1 MDIVNDPRGSLQNMI
16 LVTKK
21 IGERESEIEKKQKKK
36 TLLMM
41 VKSSDGSLVQ
51 SGALDDLIEPAR

>member
-21 IGERESEIEKKQKKK
+21 IGDRESEIEKKQKKK
-36 TLLMM
+36 KN
-41 VKSSDGSLVQ
+41 VANQPKH
-51 SGALDDLIEPAR
+51 

>member
-36 TLLMM
+36 N
-41 VKSSDGSLVQ
+41 VANQPKH
-51 SGALDDLIEPAR
+51 

>member
-21 IGERESEIEKKQKKK
+21 IGEREREREREETKKK
-36 TLLMM
+36 N
-41 VKSSDGSLVQ
+41 VANQPKH
-51 SGALDDLIEPAR
+51 